1 MNLDE
6 LEASLYQSRQSDPL
20 DQLVASY
27 LTWLEVKAPEH
38 LKSFKTR
45 LNEDPEAA
53 HAEAVTFGVLR
64 TAGMRPKIGEVVG
77 KGGVDFIAEPS
88 DRPPFAVE
96 VTTIRIETVTKAS
109 GLKHPLSEGFGGFN
123 QITGSLLREAV
134 NKATQVANQ
143 QMPRVL
149 VIATEHDGA
158 SLLMGTH
165 SAEELL
171 TGTTAFQIKIGDVE
185 ATPEVIAPLKNSV
198 FFRMTKDQTG
208 VEPARQSISAILL
221 MTISRDGASIL
232 GILHPQPAV
241 PFDPKMLDQIHFI
254 RLRSWPIAGNRFGI
268 EWVGPPPS
276 PTRYLHFP
284 IELINV
290 DLKVK
295 E

>member
-1 MNLDE
+1 MDIDD
-6 LEASLYQSRQSDPL
+6 LENQMGRQPVSDPL
-20 DQLVASY
+20 VALVESY
-27 LTWLEVKAPEH
+27 LRWLEVKAPEH
-38 LKSFKTR
+38 RQAFKAR
-45 LNEDPEAA
+45 LSEDPEAA
-53 HAEAVTFGVLR
+53 HAEAVTFGILR
-64 TAGMRPKIGEVVG
+64 TADMRPKIGEIVG
-77 KGGVDFIAEPS
+77 KGGVDFIAEPR

-96 VTTIRIETVTKAS
+96 VTTILIETVTNAS
-109 GLKHPLSEGFGGFN
+109 GLQHPMSEGVGGFK

-149 VIATEHDGA
+149 VIATEHDGG

-198 FFRMTKDQTG
+198 FFRITKDKTG

-232 GILHPQPAV
+232 GIMHPQPAV
-241 PFDPKMLDQIHFI
+241 PFDPQTLDRVHFI

-284 IELINV
+284 IELTHAE
-290 DLKVK
+290 LKVK
-295 E
+295 G